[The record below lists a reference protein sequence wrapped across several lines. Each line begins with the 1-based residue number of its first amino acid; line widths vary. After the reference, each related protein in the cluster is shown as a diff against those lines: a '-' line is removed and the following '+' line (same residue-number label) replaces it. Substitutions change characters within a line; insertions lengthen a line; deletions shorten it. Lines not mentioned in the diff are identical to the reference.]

1 LQEDEM
7 SKHRRAAAATA
18 AMLATAWVAWAGSAL
33 TLARSTARAGS
44 AAAGAPAGPAA
55 GPPAAAAATSAP
67 APPPPLANIDLSQ
80 GEPGK
85 EPPGWFVPSMVKKTG
100 YSAVVVAEHPE
111 GGSRSA
117 LLQAPASGPPRGP
130 AGFGNLMRSFDAAPY
145 RGQRV
150 RFRAAVKV
158 QAESEGEGA
167 GAGAGAGKAAGSPT
181 SDRTPPPPPRAQLW
195 LRVDRPGG
203 GIGFFDNMDDRPI
216 TTAAWGRYEIVGDVP
231 ADAATIN
238 LGLMLIGGGRAWLS
252 SASFETIAKTVS
264 ADEPARP
271 LDARGLVNLVAF
283 SRLVGW
289 VRYFHPSDQAAAADW
304 NRFVLAGVQRVEG
317 AAGPEDLA
325 RVLTTLFLPLAPTVR
340 VFPSDR
346 PQPPAAELLAPPA
359 AIAKPRVVAWRH
371 LGLGIGTNGGGGA
384 YKSERIDNLAPPLDP
399 EEAPSQAPLP
409 EPGKPLAADL
419 GGGVS
424 ALVPLAL
431 YAGDHGTLPAVPAG
445 VEPAAPAKP
454 EGFAPSGNDRTTR
467 LADVVL
473 AWNVFEHFYPY
484 FDVVGT
490 DWPAELPRALRSAA
504 TDRDEA
510 AFLDTLRRLVAALHD
525 GHGGVTGK
533 SDAGAASFHLPLL
546 WDWVEDQLVVTQVDR
561 QHAAG
566 VEPGDVVIAI
576 DGRPA
581 AQALAAKEELISAA
595 TPQWRR
601 FRALGSLLVGPAA
614 SVKLSVRHPSG
625 ATAAVTLT
633 RSLPAYG
640 PGALA
645 ERRPEKIAEVAPGI
659 FYLDV
664 NRVEDDDFKGAL
676 DRLSRGRGI
685 IFDFRGYPRMSP
697 IFLQHLSDKSLR
709 SAHWNVPIVTRPDR
723 RQMTFLSGGWTLEP
737 LAPRLTAK
745 LAFLT
750 DGRAISYAE
759 TCLGI
764 VEHYRLGEIVGAP
777 TAGTN
782 GNVNPF
788 TLPGGYRIIW
798 TGMQVLKHD
807 GSRHHG
813 VGILP
818 TVPAAPTVK
827 GIAEGRD
834 EALERAIAVVS
845 H

>member
-1 LQEDEM
+1 MKM
-7 SKHRRAAAATA
+7 SKQRLAAAATMTA
-18 AMLATAWVAWAGSAL
+18 TMTMLAAAFATWAGSAP
-33 TLARSTARAGS
+33 
-44 AAAGAPAGPAA
+44 AAAPSTTRTAGAAPGAPAG
-55 GPPAAAAATSAP
+55 AAAVSAP
-67 APPPPLANIDLSQ
+67 PSAPLANFDLSQ
-80 GEPGK
+80 GELGK
-85 EPPGWFVPSMVKKTG
+85 EPPGWIVPARVKKAG
-100 YSAVVVAEHPE
+100 YSAVVVADPPE

-117 LLQAPASGPPRGP
+117 LLQAPASGLPRDP
-130 AGFGNLMRSFDAAPY
+130 AAFGNLMRSFDAAPY

-150 RFRAAVKV
+150 RFRAQVKV
-158 QAESEGEGA
+158 QAESEGEGGGA
-167 GAGAGAGKAAGSPT
+167 GSGAGADKAAGGPASG
-181 SDRTPPPPPRAQLW
+181 RTRPPAPRAQLW

-203 GIGFFDNMDDRPI
+203 AVGFFDNMDDRPV
-216 TTAAWGRYEIVGDVP
+216 TAASWGRYEIVGDVP

-238 LGLMLIGGGRAWLS
+238 LGLMLIGSGRAWLGS
-252 SASFETIAKTVS
+252 TAFEAIAKT
-264 ADEPARP
+264 AADDEPARP
-271 LDARGLVNLVAF
+271 LDARGLDNLVAF
-283 SRLVGW
+283 TRLVGL
-289 VRYFHPSDQAAAADW
+289 VRYFHPSDQASAADW
-304 NRFVLAGVQRVEG
+304 HRFVLAGVQRVEA

-325 RVLTTLFLPLAPTVR
+325 RKLSALFLPLAPTVR
-340 VFPSDR
+340 VFASSR
-346 PQPPAAELLAPPA
+346 PEPPAAELLAPPA
-359 AIAKPRVVAWRH
+359 GIAKPRIVAWRH

-384 YKSERIDNLAPPLDP
+384 YSSERIDNLTPPLDP
-399 EEAPSQAPLP
+399 EEAPHQAPLP

-445 VEPAAPAKP
+445 VEAPAPLKP
-454 EGFAPSGNDRTTR
+454 DGFAPSGNDRATR

-490 DWPAELPRALRSAA
+490 DWPAELPRALRGAA
-504 TDRDEA
+504 TDRDGT

-525 GHGGVTGK
+525 GHGGVSGK
-533 SDAGAASFHLPLL
+533 SEGGASALRLPLL
-546 WDWVEDQLVVTQVDR
+546 WDWVEDRLVVTQVDR
-561 QHAAG
+561 QRAAG

-581 AQALAAKEELISAA
+581 AAALAAKEELTSAA

-601 FRALGSLLVGPAA
+601 YRALGSLLAGPAA
-614 SVKLSVRHPSG
+614 SVELSVRHPSG
-625 ATAAVTLT
+625 ATAAVKLA

-664 NRVEDDDFKGAL
+664 DRVEDDDFKGAL
-676 DRLSRGRGI
+676 DRLARARGI
-685 IFDFRGYPRMSP
+685 VFDFRGYPKMSP
-697 IFLQHLSDKSLR
+697 IFLQHLSDKNLR

-723 RQMTFLSGGWTLEP
+723 QQMTFQSGGWTLEP

-745 LAFLT
+745 LAFVT

-788 TLPGGYRIIW
+788 ILPGGYRIIW

-818 TVPAAPTVK
+818 TVPAAATLK

-834 EALERAIAVVS
+834 EVLERAIAVVS
-845 H
+845 R